1 MTEKIDLKKLYH
13 ESKKERTE
21 KQTKEMERALEGVV
35 YGFPRNTADD
45 PILKITMSQENT
57 NG

>member
-1 MTEKIDLKKLYH
+1 MAEKIDLNKLYH

-21 KQTKEMERALEGVV
+21 KQTKMERALEGVV
-35 YGFPRNTADD
+35 CGFPRNTDDD
-45 PILKITMSQENT
+45 PILKNSKTQENT